1 MLLYYQTAKSH
12 NPSVAMVTAGQDNGA
27 LFLMMKGWKEEKE

>member
-1 MLLYYQTAKSH
+1 MLLYYRTAESH
-12 NPSVAMVTAGQDNGA
+12 NPSVAMATAGQDNGA